1 MAILVTLL
9 TVVVA
14 VILVLLCL
22 IGDYPWEWLVM
33 NPFTGALGGY
43 VGMALRH
50 WIQETR
56 PGCDARDART
66 SGNNEIRK

>member
-1 MAILVTLL
+1 MAVLVTLFAAI
-9 TVVVA
+9 VA

-22 IGDYPWEWLVM
+22 VGDYPWEWLVM

-50 WIQETR
+50 WIQESR
-56 PGCDARDART
+56 AGRDARDART
-66 SGNNEIRK
+66 SGSRETGK